1 MNPVTGQANQGGGG
15 LFRIALRGLRYHSG
29 AHAATALGI
38 AVAAMVLSGA
48 LLVGD
53 ALRAGLK
60 ERALGRL
67 GWVDAALST
76 VKPFGQDLANALLPD
91 ARATPALALAAN
103 LQWADGNGP
112 GQSVGHVTVMG
123 VQDGFFGGEV
133 PTGWPEEGI
142 WLGSDL
148 GDQAARLKPGDKVT
162 LRVAKPGGGPPRESL
177 LGQQAAEQAV
187 LEWDLPVRGR
197 IGESMDRFS
206 PRSSLAPSRL
216 VVVPLER
223 LQSRLNLPGR
233 ANTLLARGNAGD
245 LNRQLTPY
253 LRPEDFGLAMR
264 GPSERARDQVAQAR
278 ATRNPL
284 PRALPRS
291 IASQAL
297 AGGEGDDEKKLAA
310 WYGANRPYLLV
321 ESSGL
326 YLSQQE
332 EGAVLHAAVG
342 MGLETARVL
351 VHLANRVE
359 SANRKVPYS
368 VVAAVDGPNTLLPE
382 TPALGAD
389 GIALVGYKGAP
400 WEGLKV
406 SDPVRLNYFPVED
419 TTPPREAPPVTFRF
433 AGMVRQ
439 EGLANDADLSPA
451 FPGITDK
458 LDMASWQ
465 APFPIDLKAI
475 SQTDETYWRDHRGA
489 PKAYIS
495 LEKGKEL
502 WGGRFGVLTS
512 IRLRDPKG
520 RPVDQWLGEFRRSV
534 RTLLNPET
542 AGLIFRPAREQAIL
556 ASAGSSDFGGLFLGF
571 SSFLLVSGLLLAWL
585 LMGLGLERRRREFGV
600 LAATGWRPG
609 IIRRLLLWELGLVG
623 LAGAI
628 VGALAGA
635 WLAPRMISILLAAW
649 PDPELARTLRPVVNP
664 FSLLMGAVTA
674 WLAGLAA
681 AWFSARKLARETPLA
696 LLQGDG
702 ATESGAGWGGG
713 ITIPWVSVG
722 LLLVGVTLLSVSPWL
737 PPGEPQAGGFFT
749 AGLAILSGG
758 LGVARNILIRARK
771 WPVQTPDGGSLAR
784 MAVRNAS
791 RNTGRSM
798 LTLGLLAFAS
808 FLLVAVEV
816 FRRQPPGAD
825 KDEANPKSPLGGCS
839 LWVELDL
846 PLFEKP
852 DEPAGRQGWLDAIE
866 RRFGTD
872 PTRARAER
880 TKAEALLAKCAFF
893 PFRLSGEDD
902 AGCLNLYR
910 PGQPRVLGAPEKL
923 VREGGFQF
931 ATSLAPKNPWSLLE
945 DEALP
950 VPAVVGEASAV
961 QWILKGSLGSEV
973 ALGEGRKALI
983 SGLMHDSPFQSELVM
998 GDAAFRK
1005 LFPDQDGWRILLV
1018 RCPEDQKRAVAET
1031 LRLALAGQGAEV
1043 VETRVRVARAL
1054 GVENTYLTV
1063 FQALGGLGLIL
1074 GTVGLGVVLL
1084 RGVWERRKELALLG
1098 AIGYRPGDVG
1108 RLLLIETLVLLLG
1121 GLGLGVTSALVAVA
1135 PYATN
1140 LAGNWLGLLMQVL
1153 ACLVTGLVAGAF
1165 ACRAAMKVP
1174 LLAGLRSE

>member
-1 MNPVTGQANQGGGG
+1 MNPVPDPLEQAGGG
-15 LFRIALRGLRYHSG
+15 LRRIALRGMSYHLG
-29 AHAATALGI
+29 AHVATALGI
-38 AVAAMVLSGA
+38 AVAAMVLAGA

-53 ALRAGLK
+53 ALRAGLR

-76 VKPFGQDLANALLPD
+76 VKPFGQDLANALLPG
-91 ARATPALALAAN
+91 AQAAPAMALAAN
-103 LQWADGNGP
+103 LQWVDGAGLS
-112 GQSVGHVTVMG
+112 QALGHVTVMG
-123 VQDGFFGGEV
+123 VEDGFFGGEI
-133 PTGWPEEGI
+133 PSGWPEEGV

-148 GDQAARLKPGDKVT
+148 GDLATNLNPGTRVT

-187 LEWDLPVRGR
+187 LDWEFTVQGL
-197 IGESMDRFS
+197 IGGSMDRFS
-206 PRSSLAPSRL
+206 PKSSLAPSRL

-223 LQSRLNLPGR
+223 LQARLNLRGK
-233 ANTLLARGNAGD
+233 ANTLLARGVSD
-245 LNRQLTPY
+245 ELNRQITPF
-253 LRPEDFGLAMR
+253 LRPEDFGLVIR
-264 GPSERARDQVAQAR
+264 GPRERARDQVSQAR
-278 ATRNPL
+278 ASRNPL
-284 PRALPRS
+284 VRALPRA

-297 AGGEGDDEKKLAA
+297 SGPEGDSEKKLAA
-310 WYGANRPYLLV
+310 WYETNRPYLLV

-332 EGAVLHAAVG
+332 EGAVMHAAVS

-359 SANRKVPYS
+359 SGNRKVPYS
-368 VVAAVDGPNTLLPE
+368 VVAAVEGPSTLLPE
-382 TPALGAD
+382 MPSLGED
-389 GIALVGYKGAP
+389 GIALVDYKGAP
-400 WEGLKV
+400 WQGMKV
-406 SDPVRLNYFPVED
+406 ADPVRLNYYPVED
-419 TTPPREAPPVTFRF
+419 TTPPREAPPATFRF
-433 AGMVRQ
+433 AGLVRQ
-439 EGLANDADLSPA
+439 QGMANDAELSPA

-475 SQTDETYWRDHRGA
+475 SQTDENYWRDHRGA

-520 RPVDQWLGEFRRSV
+520 RPVDQWLGEFRKSV
-534 RTLLNPET
+534 RALLNPEP
-542 AGLIFRPAREQAIL
+542 ARLVFRPVRDQAIT

-600 LAATGWRPG
+600 LAATGWRPSR
-609 IIRRLLLWELGLVG
+609 ITRLLLWELGLVG

-664 FSLLMGAVTA
+664 ASLLAGGITA

-681 AWFSARKLARETPLA
+681 AWFSARRMARETPLS

-702 ATESGAGWGGG
+702 SSDISAGWGSGSAF
-713 ITIPWVSVG
+713 PWVSVA
-722 LLLVGVTLLSVSPWL
+722 LLVLGAALLAVSPWL

-758 LGVARNILIRARK
+758 LGVARHFLVRARR
-771 WPVQTPDGGSLAR
+771 WPVQTPRGGSLSR
-784 MAVRNAS
+784 MALRNAS

-816 FRRQPPGAD
+816 FRRQPPGAG
-825 KDEANPKSPLGGCS
+825 KDQINPKSPLGGCA

-866 RRFGTD
+866 RRFGAD
-872 PTRARAER
+872 PARARAER
-880 TKAEALLAKCAFF
+880 AKAEALLADCAFF
-893 PFRLSGEDD
+893 PFRLSGDDD

-910 PGQPRVLGAPEKL
+910 PGQPRVLGAPENL
-923 VREGGFQF
+923 LREDGFHF
-931 ATSLAPKNPWSLLE
+931 AKSLQPANSWAPLE
-945 DEALP
+945 NDTLP
-950 VPAVVGEASAV
+950 VPAVVGEASAL
-961 QWILKGSLGSEV
+961 QWILKASLGGEV
-973 ALGEGRKALI
+973 GLGQGRKAFVTGML
-983 SGLMHDSPFQSELVM
+983 HDSPFQSELVM

-1005 LFPDQDGWRILLV
+1005 LFPDQEGWRVLLV
-1018 RCPEDQKRAVAET
+1018 RCPDGEKQGVAET
-1031 LRLALAGQGAEV
+1031 LRLALGGQGAEV
-1043 VETRVRVARAL
+1043 VDTRLRVARAL

-1063 FQALGGLGLIL
+1063 FQALGGLGLVL

-1098 AIGYRPGDVG
+1098 AIGYRLGDVG
-1108 RLLLIETLVLLLG
+1108 RLILIETLVLLLG
-1121 GLGLGVTSALVAVA
+1121 GIGLGVASALVAVA
-1135 PYATN
+1135 PYASN
-1140 LAGNWLGLLMQVL
+1140 LAGNWWGLLLQVL